1 MNFQRRHHRNGC
13 YLHSVATISSIDT
26 QSFIIDKS
34 NFDTSFGYVFDFR
47 QLSDTKV
54 AFKFGASTTIYNSQ
68 LFLKQDTITRNIN
81 SSLNVVSNP
90 ESNVFTWKYKSEPL
104 TIQSIKSNIGNTGS
118 LTNQDV
124 IWIQVIFS
132 EEVFNFRKKYIT
144 GTNCKVIKTTG
155 SGTTYA
161 IKVQTFRPTSASI
174 VIDIPT
180 TLPITTGKGLNKAL
194 ADANNT
200 TYNWDYDNIIPTF
213 TIETSQESG
222 LTNNADYVDITVVTS
237 RSTTSF
243 DISSLN
249 VVGSAEIVNFS
260 GSGQNYSYRLQPF
273 ASSVISLTLPA
284 NAFTDDYGNKNA
296 SSHTFNWTYHNIKP
310 EVCIMSEDIN
320 SGDSVDVGSIETY
333 FVFSKAVSG
342 FSLADVDITNGNLS
356 ELTQSTTFP
365 EHETTYTVTIGSKA
379 SANNPYASKG
389 SSSAFFL
396 NGEEAKIVSFV
407 AGNTYTFNNAS
418 NSAHPLKFYTNA
430 EKTSGSEYT
439 TGVTVSTTSTV
450 IVVDSNTPTTLYYQ
464 CEAHDYMG
472 NMITY
477 GESYKATLIP
487 ATSSVSITLQIA
499 DNKVKDDLD
508 IFNDVASNSF
518 VWNYTGTEYMVSIES
533 PDLKS
538 GASHLYKSIQI
549 LLSLTY
555 TILTMLKLVHSRLSM
570 ETSQIL

>member
-1 MNFQRRHHRNGC
+1 M
-13 YLHSVATISSIDT
+13 
-26 QSFIIDKS
+26 
-34 NFDTSFGYVFDFR
+34 
-47 QLSDTKV
+47 
-54 AFKFGASTTIYNSQ
+54 
-68 LFLKQDTITRNIN
+68 
-81 SSLNVVSNP
+81 
-90 ESNVFTWKYKSEPL
+90 
-104 TIQSIKSNIGNTGS
+104 
-118 LTNQDV
+118 
-124 IWIQVIFS
+124 
-132 EEVFNFRKKYIT
+132 
-144 GTNCKVIKTTG
+144 
-155 SGTTYA
+155 
-161 IKVQTFRPTSASI
+161 
-174 VIDIPT
+174 
-180 TLPITTGKGLNKAL
+180 
-194 ADANNT
+194 
-200 TYNWDYDNIIPTF
+200 
-213 TIETSQESG
+213 
-222 LTNNADYVDITVVTS
+222 
-237 RSTTSF
+237 
-243 DISSLN
+243 
-249 VVGSAEIVNFS
+249 NFS

-310 EVCIMSEDIN
+310 EVYIASEDIN
-320 SGDSVDVGSIETY
+320 SGDSADLGSIETY
-333 FVFSKAVSG
+333 FVFNKPVSG
-342 FSLADVDITNGNLS
+342 FTLADVDITNGNLS
-356 ELTQSTTFP
+356 ELSQTSTFP

-508 IFNDVASNSF
+508 IFNDVASNNF
-518 VWNYTGTEYMVSIES
+518 VELQGTDTWFIES
-533 PDLKS
+533 PDLKWS
-538 GASHLYKSIQI
+538 FTLYKSIQVSSKQHT
-549 LLSLTY
+549 LLLIQLMPGIYNCQRDNNKHCRSREWKLYTY
-555 TILTMLKLVHSRLSM
+555 IGVLPQIQKLRYYYLEIQLHDM
-570 ETSQIL
+570 IIIAKK